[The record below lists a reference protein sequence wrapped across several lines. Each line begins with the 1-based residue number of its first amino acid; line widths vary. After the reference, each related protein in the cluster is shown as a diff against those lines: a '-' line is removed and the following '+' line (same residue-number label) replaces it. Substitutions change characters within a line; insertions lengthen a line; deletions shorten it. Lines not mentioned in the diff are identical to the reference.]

1 MDLFGTV
8 PVEHNDKYTKNRGK
22 KFKYVEELVVYLNEI
37 YFYEKKEQQ
46 EKKREK
52 TANSSQEQRL
62 N

>member
-37 YFYEKKEQQ
+37 YFYEKKKLFPWPDWQNLY
-46 EKKREK
+46 K
-52 TANSSQEQRL
+52 T
-62 N
+62 